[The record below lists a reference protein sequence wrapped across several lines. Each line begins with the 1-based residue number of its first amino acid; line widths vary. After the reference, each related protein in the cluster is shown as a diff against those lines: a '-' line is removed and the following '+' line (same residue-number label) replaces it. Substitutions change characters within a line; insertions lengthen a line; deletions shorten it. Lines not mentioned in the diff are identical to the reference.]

1 MQFLMILVFAIGGI
15 TAGLLLTLL
24 ICLAVYGKSLL
35 GDASV
40 LSGNGGPAAEIMKI
54 TQIFVSI
61 GLFLVPPMCL
71 AWYEGKTPGKF
82 YNFRRPRVDLFFLVL
97 LIMVVSMPVM
107 EWIAILN
114 QKMVLPDLLKPIELW
129 MKKKEQEAM
138 GMTISL
144 LTMKTVWDFL
154 LNVFM
159 IALLPAVAEEL
170 MFRGGV
176 QRTFTRMFGNP
187 HAAIWISAAIFSA
200 IHMQFYGFVPR
211 LLLGAG
217 FGYIYF
223 WSGSLWYSM
232 LAHFLNNVYA
242 VCVVWYLQLQNE
254 PWAETDSTPHFS
266 WYGYLISFILTIFA
280 VRFFKKQTK

>member
-1 MQFLMILVFAIGGI
+1 MQFLMLLVFALGGI
-15 TAGLLLTLL
+15 TAGLILALLL
-24 ICLAVYGKSLL
+24 CLAIYGKNML

-40 LSGNGGPAAEIMKI
+40 LSGIGETSAGIMKI

-61 GLFLVPPMCL
+61 GLFLVPPICL
-71 AWYEGKTPGKF
+71 ALYEGKSTRRF
-82 YNFRRPRVDLFFLVL
+82 YGFKRPRVNLFFMVL
-97 LIMVVSMPVM
+97 LIMVVSMPFM

-114 QKMVLPDLLKPIELW
+114 QKMILPDFLKPVELW

-144 LTMKTVWDFL
+144 LAMKTIWDFL
-154 LNVFM
+154 LNVFI

-200 IHMQFYGFVPR
+200 IHIQFYGFVPR
-211 LLLGAG
+211 LILGAG
-217 FGYIYF
+217 FGYIYL

-242 VCVVWYLQLQNE
+242 VCAVWYLQLHNQ
-254 PWAETDSTPHFS
+254 PWAETDNTPHFT

-280 VRFFKKQTK
+280 VQFFKKQTK